1 MIEPDSTSPIPVW
14 KNWQVAL
21 ATFFVV
27 LVILSFWLIFRF
39 RLVFFILFIAVVIST
54 AITPAVDWLQKRGLP
69 RSMGVILIY
78 LLILAA
84 VIGFVFLVAP
94 LVIDQTAEMLQVV
107 PDYYQSLREW
117 LVDSPSLLIRRIGLQ
132 LPRQLDLL
140 PVDGAESPI
149 PSPVPG
155 EETQEQDQDLLE
167 QIAVL
172 LDYLGIFAR
181 GIFTSVAVFLLAFY
195 WTLDG
200 ERTIR
205 ALLLILPQKHREGAR
220 ETISAV
226 QMRVGGYIRGVGLL
240 SLIVGGLALVAY
252 WIIGLPYALSLALIA
267 GIMEVVPIIGPG
279 LGAFPAVLVAI
290 SLGEPTTV
298 MMVLAAVVMIQLL
311 ENTVLGPRIMDKS
324 VGVNPMVTL
333 LALVTFTSILGIPGA
348 LLAVPIAAV
357 IQLVIERFLITPAL
371 EEKPA
376 EGRDNLSALRLEVQE
391 LSSDVRKQVRK
402 KDGKIPGD
410 SDQSDLYE
418 DTIEEITGELD
429 RLLAQE
435 RQRRAL
441 ERGEG
446 L

>member
-1 MIEPDSTSPIPVW
+1 MESDSTSPIPVW

-39 RLVFFILFIAVVIST
+39 RLVIFILFIAVVIST
-54 AITPAVDWLQKRGLP
+54 AITPAVDWLHKRGLP
-69 RSMGVILIY
+69 RALGVILIY

-94 LVIDQTAEMLQVV
+94 LVIDQTTEMLQVV
-107 PDYYQSLREW
+107 PDYYQGLRQW

-140 PVDGAESPI
+140 PVNGAESPI

-155 EETQEQDQDLLE
+155 QETGEQEQELLE
-167 QIAVL
+167 QIAIL
-172 LDYLGIFAR
+172 FEYLGIFAW

-205 ALLLILPQKHREGAR
+205 VLLLLLPQKHREGVR
-220 ETISAV
+220 ETITTI
-226 QMRVGGYIRGVGLL
+226 QLRVGGYIRGVGLL
-240 SLIVGGLALVAY
+240 SLMVGGLALAAY
-252 WIIGLPYALSLALIA
+252 SIIGLPYALSLALIA

-298 MMVLAAVVMIQLL
+298 MMVLAAVVLIQLL

-357 IQLVIERFLITPAL
+357 IQLVIERFMIMPAL
-371 EEKPA
+371 EEKEA

-391 LSSDVRKQVRK
+391 LSSDVRKQIRT
-402 KDGKIPGD
+402 KDGDTPSD
-410 SDQSDLYE
+410 SDQIE

-429 RLLAQE
+429 RLLAQG
-435 RQRRAL
+435 RQRRSL
-441 ERGEG
+441 ERGQG